1 MTLANPEALLLLLL
15 IPPLLVA
22 ARRRSTPAAIGFPG
36 ADDLSALRP
45 SFAVRLHRALPWL
58 RAAILVLAIVALA
71 RPQWGVE
78 VTRTRREG
86 IAIAMVIDVSSSM
99 RAIDLQL
106 DEQPSSRLD
115 GVKATFRDFVVG
127 GAGGALDGRDGDAIG
142 MVTFA
147 RYADILLPPTLDHAA
162 LVDLLDQVGIVEHPL
177 EDGTAV
183 GDAIVRAVEM
193 LRKVDTA
200 SRVMILLT
208 DGSNNVGEA
217 EPLVAAQIAA
227 AFGIKVY
234 TIGAGTNG
242 TAWFPVQASG
252 GRVEYRQSAVTIDEQ
267 TLAGIAGLTNGKYFR
282 ATDAAALRSIYAE
295 IDQLEKTRNLV
306 EHHQLRLEA
315 FPLVVGLGLALLVI
329 EIVLVNTRLRTIP

>member
-15 IPPLLVA
+15 IPPLLA
-22 ARRRSTPAAIGFPG
+22 LARRRSAPAAIGFPG

-58 RAAILVLAIVALA
+58 RAVVLILAIVALA

-78 VTRTRREG
+78 VTRMRREG

-99 RAIDLQL
+99 SALDLQL
-106 DEQPSSRLD
+106 DERRSSRLD
-115 GVKATFRDFVVG
+115 AVKATFRDFVVG
-127 GAGGALDGRDGDAIG
+127 GAGAEGGRDGDAIG

-162 LVDLLDQVGIVEHPL
+162 LVGLLDQVDIVELPL

-183 GDAIVRAVEM
+183 GDAILRAVEM

-227 AFGIKVY
+227 ALGIKIY

-242 TAWFPVQASG
+242 TAWLPVHASG

-267 TLAGIAGLTNGKYFR
+267 TLAGIAGLTGGKYFR

-295 IDQLEKTRNLV
+295 INELEKTRNLV

-315 FPLVVGLGLALLVI
+315 FPWVVGLGLALLVI